1 MPIERQL
8 CPVTRVLRTT
18 LSGPV
23 TIGELREH
31 LAEVHRTEGH
41 RHPEMIDA
49 RTATPS
55 FHPSDLTRLASLGR
69 QVFADLRL
77 APRAVVVD
85 NIIHF
90 GMARVFAA
98 IAASWVSLTVFD
110 EMAAAEAWLEQF
122 HGRES

>member
-1 MPIERQL
+1 M
-8 CPVTRVLRTT
+8 TRVLRTT

-31 LAEVHRTEGH
+31 LAEVHRMEGH

-55 FHPSDLTRLASLGR
+55 FHPTDLTKLASLGR
-69 QVFADLRL
+69 QTFAETKM
-77 APRAVVVD
+77 APRAVVV
-85 NIIHF
+85 NNVIHF
-90 GMARVFAA
+90 GMARVFGA
-98 IAASWVSLTVFD
+98 IAANWVSMSVFD

>member
-1 MPIERQL
+1 M
-8 CPVTRVLRTT
+8 TRVLRTT

-31 LAEVHRTEGH
+31 LAEVQRIEAH

-49 RTATPS
+49 RTASPS
-55 FHPSDLTRLASLGR
+55 FHPTDLTRLATSGR
-69 QVFADLRL
+69 EVFADLRL

-85 NIIHF
+85 NVIHF

-98 IAASWVSLTVFD
+98 IAASWVNLTVFD
-110 EMAAAEAWLEQF
+110 EITAAEAWLAQF